1 MAGQAGIGNQNFTS
15 SSFVLARYATTGH
28 LDTSF
33 GTNGIVITTL
43 SQGPISF
50 VSALALQSD
59 GKIVAAGNTSTNL
72 QRGFVATNFAV
83 ARYLAQ

>member
-1 MAGQAGIGNQNFTS
+1 
-15 SSFVLARYATTGH
+15 VLARYTTTGQ

-33 GTNGIVITTL
+33 GTNGTVLTSL

-50 VSALALQSD
+50 VNALALQSD
-59 GKIVAAGNTSTNL
+59 GKIVAAGNTSTDV
-72 QRGFVATNFAV
+72 QRGFVLNNFAV